1 MARAAG
7 FIEDTLQQGD
17 STSGFRGVLDRM
29 HSKADGLCIGNHISD
44 STCKTLIVSL
54 IVSVSL
60 RFTHTR
66 SPSSR
71 ISPPCCVVAFL
82 GLHLTLYLLTQNAWL
97 CRVIILIIGDFTRH
111 WGQLKALR
119 VKLPHHHHDDIPSA
133 IQPHMR
139 TSSAGLVRSVP
150 GKATL

>member
-1 MARAAG
+1 MARAPG

-17 STSGFRGVLDRM
+17 FISRFRGVLDRM
-29 HSKADGLCIGNHISD
+29 HSKADGLSIGNHISD
-44 STCKTLIVSL
+44 FTCKTLIVPL
-54 IVSVSL
+54 IVSVSVL
-60 RFTHTR
+60 FTHIP

-71 ISPPCCVVAFL
+71 ISAQCCVVAFL
-82 GLHLTLYLLTQNAWL
+82 RLHLILYLLTQNAWL
-97 CRVIILIIGDFTRH
+97 CRVIILKIGDFTRH

-119 VKLPHHHHDDIPSA
+119 AKFPHHHHDDIPSA

-139 TSSAGLVRSVP
+139 RSSAGLVRSLP